1 MGSIQQ
7 EDITFIIIHVL
18 NIGVP
23 KYIKKILIEI
33 KGEMYSNTVI
43 EDLIPHLLQWIDH
56 LDSKLVKDIFGK
68 MYLIDLDHFIQQ
80 QQNTHSF
87 QVYGIF
93 LKTDHILC
101 QKTSLNKCKKIGIIS
116 SIFLDHSGMKL
127 EVK

>member
-68 MYLIDLDHFIQQ
+68 MYLIDLDNFIQQ

-87 QVYGIF
+87 QVYMEYFSRQITYYVKKQA
-93 LKTDHILC
+93 LI
-101 QKTSLNKCKKIGIIS
+101 SLRR
-116 SIFLDHSGMKL
+116 L
-127 EVK
+127 ESYQASF